1 VYSVE
6 SPTEIGVIA
15 LFVVTYYYFGVKAK
29 SAVAAHTMTLSHLC
43 YVLKRKRNRVDPLVN
58 QTLMFFEKVGV
69 FTFPIATRLPLRL
82 PVDAVWLR
90 LLCDGLTGRSCEA
103 AKDA

>member
-1 VYSVE
+1 MVHLAYLAVYRVE

-43 YVLKRKRNRVDPLVN
+43 YVLKRKRQRVDPLVN
-58 QTLMFFEKVGV
+58 QTLMFFEKVCWFNPV
-69 FTFPIATRLPLRL
+69 AT
-82 PVDAVWLR
+82 WLKMGTV
-90 LLCDGLTGRSCEA
+90 LF
-103 AKDA
+103 